1 MGVLLI
7 GSLPGIVIGSYCA
20 VRVPETVLR
29 LLLATVLILV
39 ASKLGFNELHLATE
53 SVAAIAK
60 SATH

>member
-1 MGVLLI
+1 VLW
-7 GSLPGIVIGSYCA
+7 
-20 VRVPETVLR
+20 